1 MKKKGKEIT
10 AWVVIIII
18 FAFFSLMYVKIIP
31 SVLVSKTI
39 SAINSNDVSAFKKY
53 SDMLDYYPYSTT
65 MEASLYLKEQ
75 ETDVANEIN
84 EKFQNFESTSEI
96 EKYVKDNYPL
106 LYRCCVKDDIGGTII
121 KDRIESKQTCIEYKE
136 QMEELSQCVENSKS
150 LLAQYSQ
157 LESEA
162 ERLQA
167 INEIDMTFQKRFLF
181 DTFCGL
187 AYDKVQG
194 DLTYINKIKPI
205 EDELRTDL
213 EKIEQEE
220 DELNEYW

>member
-39 SAINSNDVSAFKKY
+39 SAINSDDVSAFRKY
-53 SDMLDYYPYSTT
+53 SDMLDYFPYSTT
-65 MEASLYLKEQ
+65 WEVSLYLQEQ

-121 KDRIESKQTCIEYKE
+121 KDRIDSKQTCIEYKE

-157 LESEA
+157 LDGR
-162 ERLQA
+162 ERWLA
-167 INEIDMTFQKRFLF
+167 DGEIYMTFQKRFLF
-181 DTFCGL
+181 DIFCEL

-213 EKIEQEE
+213 EKIEQEK
-220 DELNEYW
+220 DELNEYQ